1 MTLIDTHAHL
11 DFSRFDADRPAVI
24 ERAKAA
30 GVAAI
35 VNVGADLPSSRRAVI
50 LAEEYACIYAA
61 VGMHPHDAKKLDGAA
76 LAELR
81 ELAQHPK
88 VVAVGEIG
96 LDFYRNLSPRDVQRR
111 AFQAQ
116 LAWAARLGKP
126 VVIHDRDAHDD
137 VMEILAD
144 WAAGLENSSPVVS
157 KAKPL
162 AGRLGVLHTFS
173 GDLVMAER
181 AIELGFYIS
190 ISGPVTYKNARR
202 FPDIVRALPLDRLLV
217 ETDCPF
223 LAPHP
228 HRGKRNEPAYVRL
241 VAERLAALKGISVEE
256 LAEATTTNAQHLF
269 QFEVRGSALRR
280 GLAMTQPNRLR
291 PKGSME
297 HEMLQAPN
305 AER

>member
-11 DFSRFDADRPAVI
+11 DFSKFDADREAVV
-24 ERAKAA
+24 ERARAA

-35 VNVGADLPSSRRAVI
+35 VNVGTDLSSSQRAVR
-50 LAEEYACIYAA
+50 LAEQYGDVYAA
-61 VGMHPHDAKKLDGAA
+61 VGMHPHDAKALDGAT

-96 LDFYRNLSPRDVQRR
+96 LDFYRDLSPRDVQRR

-116 LAWAARLGKP
+116 LAWAAKLGKP
-126 VVIHDRDAHDD
+126 VVIHDRDAHD
-137 VMEILAD
+137 EILEVLSD
-144 WAAGLENSSPVVS
+144 WAAGQRHSS
-157 KAKPL
+157 L

-173 GDLVMAER
+173 GDLTMAEQ
-181 AIELGFYIS
+181 AMDLGFYLS
-190 ISGPVTYKNARR
+190 ISGPVTYKNARQL
-202 FPDIVRALPLDRLLV
+202 PGIVRALPIDRLLV

-241 VAERLAALKGISVEE
+241 VAERIAELKGMSLDA
-256 LAEATTTNAQHLF
+256 LARATTANAQHLF
-269 QFEVRGSALRR
+269 GFELDG
-280 GLAMTQPNRLR
+280 
-291 PKGSME
+291 
-297 HEMLQAPN
+297 
-305 AER
+305 

>member
-11 DFSRFDADRPAVI
+11 DFRKFDADRPAVI
-24 ERAKAA
+24 ERARAA

-35 VNVGADLPSSRRAVI
+35 VNVGTDLTSSRRAVE
-50 LAEEYACIYAA
+50 LAGEYDTVYAA
-61 VGMHPHDAKKLDGAA
+61 VGMHPHDAKKLDGAT

-81 ELAQHPK
+81 DLAQQPG

-96 LDFYRNLSPRDVQRR
+96 LDFYRDLSPRNLQRR

-116 LAWAARLGKP
+116 LAWAAKLGKP
-126 VVIHDRDAHDD
+126 VIIHDREAHDQ
-137 VMEILAD
+137 VIEILAG
-144 WAAGLENSSPVVS
+144 WVAGLGNS
-157 KAKPL
+157 PL

-181 AIELGFYIS
+181 AIDLGFYIS

-202 FPDIVRALPLDRLLV
+202 LADIVRALPLERLLV

-241 VAERLAALKGISVEE
+241 VAERIAELKGISIDD
-256 LAEATTTNAQHLF
+256 LATATTANAQRLF
-269 QFEVRGSALRR
+269 GFEVQNLMFSGQQHTSSVRR
-280 GLAMTQPNRLR
+280 RT
-291 PKGSME
+291 
-297 HEMLQAPN
+297 
-305 AER
+305 